1 MAVLDVHREDRSELD
16 SARSLADG
24 FVSELKTVPHIVID
38 APPVAAIFAVPL
50 MWVSNGMLYDATSDT
65 LPVCEAELTVKLSR
79 AKIPADTLHD
89 IVLSLIHIEV
99 SKEDASLEAFEEYD
113 LKFPSRDPDD

>member
-1 MAVLDVHREDRSELD
+1 
-16 SARSLADG
+16 
-24 FVSELKTVPHIVID
+24 VID

-113 LKFPSRDPDD
+113 LKFPSRDPDDWQPKKPKDFPIINKLIAPEDAK